1 MRTAKKYRAMAL
13 AAMAADPG
21 HPWHGTYAGYT
32 YGCRCEKCRAAAREH
47 RLAFRARESDR
58 FEDDGWRYHGTITGY
73 TYGCRCDRCR
83 AAGRAYRAARKE
95 KS

>member
-32 YGCRCEKCRAAAREH
+32 YGCGCEKCRAAAREH
-47 RLAFRARESDR
+47 RLAFRARFSLLSDSSILPVER
-58 FEDDGWRYHGTITGY
+58 FLGLFE
-73 TYGCRCDRCR
+73 
-83 AAGRAYRAARKE
+83 
-95 KS
+95 